1 MAALKGEDFCWA
13 HHPDYK
19 AQARARRSSGGK
31 ASQAKKKMVRARKG
45 KREKRAQEAAKASAA
60 PIQPLD
66 WDVSVPEGGFGSA
79 AEVKTFLEHVMLG
92 AAKGYIGST
101 AVGGIVSTS
110 KLLIAKFFADG
121 DAEPAGTP
129 DELKKLSNRELQVW
143 MAERLPTH
151 VLEAELERRKEQD

>member
-1 MAALKGEDFCWA
+1 MAALKGEAFCWA

-19 AQARARRSSGGK
+19 AQARARRSAGGK
-31 ASQAKKKMVRARKG
+31 ASQAKRKVVRARKG
-45 KREKRAQEAAKASAA
+45 KRAKAAEAKAQAA
-60 PIQPLD
+60 PAPLHPVD

-79 AEVKTFLEHVMLG
+79 AEVKGFLEGVMLG

-101 AVGGIVSTS
+101 AVGGIVATS
-110 KLLIAKFFADG
+110 KLLIAKFFAEG

-143 MAERLPTH
+143 MAQRLPDH
-151 VLEAELERRKEQD
+151 VLEAELERRRG